1 MMELLFLRHFITEL
15 IGIVPAELQKEVT
28 LMPDDVRVHYNSSKP
43 AQFQTLAYN
52 QGKDIYVAPERE
64 RRIPHDAWHMVQQKQ
79 RSVHWIILPQQENE
93 SFLVWNN

>member
-1 MMELLFLRHFITEL
+1 MELLFLRHFITEL

-52 QGKDIYVAPERE
+52 QGKASSPAKVNVSIAVCSPMYC
-64 RRIPHDAWHMVQQKQ
+64 
-79 RSVHWIILPQQENE
+79 
-93 SFLVWNN
+93 